1 MRHEGV
7 GWTHGARMHPT
18 KWRRWSCEIKMS
30 LEREEK
36 LSGEGGAVEQGGAQR
51 EKVGEMQ
58 REKVGEM
65 QREKRCGILKSKE

>member
-58 REKVGEM
+58 REK
-65 QREKRCGILKSKE
+65 RCGILKSKE